1 MFGGRGI
8 DAGMTDPNPSALLM
22 FPTTIGIYRLKNE
35 GLIEALEDAI
45 WMLEDGDEAGA
56 AWCEQQ
62 GYDGYTSYASLDDL
76 PARATAF
83 AELQEELDQ
92 FVSAFAEKLYWD
104 LSSQQLVLDSLWVN
118 ILAPGAAHSS
128 HIHPN
133 SVVSGTAYIDLP
145 DAAGAIKFEDP
156 RLDKMMA
163 APPVKSDTPNA
174 HQRFYTRNPEAGDVL
189 LWESWLRHEVMPNR
203 SEDPR
208 LSISF
213 NYGLESQR

>member
-1 MFGGRGI
+1 
-8 DAGMTDPNPSALLM
+8 MTDQSAHLSV
-22 FPTTIGIYRLKNE
+22 FATTIGTYSIDSAELVDE
-35 GLIEALEDAI
+35 LEASI

-56 AWCEQQ
+56 AWCEQN

-76 PARATAF
+76 PERAPAF
-83 AELQEELDQ
+83 AELKGKLDG
-92 FVSAFAEKLYWD
+92 FAASFADTLYWNLTD
-104 LSSQQLVLDSLWVN
+104 QRLVLDSLWVN
-118 ILAPGAAHSS
+118 ILAPGASHSA

-133 SVVSGTAYIDLP
+133 SVISGTAYVSLP
-145 DAAGAIKFEDP
+145 DASGGIKFEDP

-163 APPVKSDTPNA
+163 APPVLTNAPEDSRRFLYHTPKV
-174 HQRFYTRNPEAGDVL
+174 GDVL

-213 NYGLESQR
+213 NYGLAPLA

>member
-1 MFGGRGI
+1 
-8 DAGMTDPNPSALLM
+8 MTDQSTNLSVFA
-22 FPTTIGIYRLKNE
+22 TTIGTYSIDSAELVDE
-35 GLIEALEDAI
+35 LEASI

-56 AWCEQQ
+56 TWCEQN

-76 PARATAF
+76 PERAPAF
-83 AELQEELDQ
+83 AELKDKLDG
-92 FVSAFAEKLYWD
+92 FAASFADTLYWNLTD
-104 LSSQQLVLDSLWVN
+104 QRLVLDSLWVN
-118 ILAPGAAHSS
+118 ILAPGASHSA

-133 SVVSGTAYIDLP
+133 SVVSGTAYVSLP
-145 DAAGAIKFEDP
+145 DDSGGIKFEDP

-163 APPVKSDTPNA
+163 APPVLTNAPEDSRRFLYRTPKV
-174 HQRFYTRNPEAGDVL
+174 GDVL

-213 NYGLESQR
+213 NYGLAPLP